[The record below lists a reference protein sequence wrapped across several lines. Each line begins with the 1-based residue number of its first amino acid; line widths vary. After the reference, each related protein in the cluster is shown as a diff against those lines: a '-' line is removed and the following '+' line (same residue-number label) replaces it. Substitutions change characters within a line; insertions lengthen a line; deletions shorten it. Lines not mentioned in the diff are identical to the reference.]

1 MSADGVITGRRPYR
15 FLDETSTW
23 NGAVRL
29 SSLILL
35 PLMCIVGGILLLT
48 YETGWANHE
57 DRDSRDMAW
66 DYRVTAPGSNNFHA
80 AYFRRAHWNT
90 YLAIEA
96 PATLY
101 KEVVLAAVDRP
112 AMLALHPTGS
122 CERTVQVLCTATKP
136 EHRSSADGPLNLG
149 TDDGSWAIGNA
160 RVLTRSSASGA
171 QVTTLENAGTAE
183 PVEYANAA
191 ALKAVVGTRLAE
203 LNEMRL
209 RSCIGCTLAAQVV
222 GCSDATGVTCSW
234 DQSQWD
240 TWADANYV
248 ALSSDKTCE
257 TVVDVCEQV
266 EAAMEQAAQDTD
278 VAGKIAARVV
288 TGSWTADNVHTKHL
302 TTLDAPT
309 VRAATTD
316 LAADKLVEGDAPAMW
331 TPLTDTSTCGACGY
345 VDPAT
350 ALTFAKAVA
359 ALNGGSGQA
368 GYLTPADV
376 DGKYRGLRGGVSVG
390 GAYADLESSFEIG
403 SEWRTRKSFVPAF
416 YSAGFWPWTPQC
428 DGTSSNVTVAED
440 AAVYV
445 TNFPAF
451 NARDAAATVTVTAL
465 GHTRVIAAYE
475 SDCDFDDAGAGA
487 AAADV
492 TCTVGAL
499 SGVDVAVAYAPVA
512 GEDLGAWRLTSI
524 KATYGGSGGVN
535 DVFTGTETAS
545 IAKFPAAATRSVK
558 VTLRDAGAPGVSSFP
573 PLRTASKIYG
583 SIGFFVAALFTLPI
597 HPYLMGSYVK
607 YNVAVNEGKPPPGWQ
622 AMRRF
627 RGW

>member
-1 MSADGVITGRRPYR
+1 MPNFRCRHHNETPRPPRVAAMSADGVITGRRPYR

-160 RVLTRSSASGA
+160 RVLTRSSG
-171 QVTTLENAGTAE
+171 VTTLTSAGTAE

-191 ALKAVVGTRLAE
+191 ELKAVVGTRLAE

-209 RSCIGCTLAAQVV
+209 RSCIGCTCWL
-222 GCSDATGVTCSW
+222 DAIPTTGKTCSW
-234 DQSQWD
+234 TTTQWEHLGGCQLR
-240 TWADANYV
+240 

-316 LAADKLVEGDAPAMW
+316 VDADKLVAGDAPAMW

-359 ALNGGSGQA
+359 ALNGGSGQD

-403 SEWRTRKSFVPAF
+403 SEWRTRK
-416 YSAGFWPWTPQC
+416 
-428 DGTSSNVTVAED
+428 
-440 AAVYV
+440 
-445 TNFPAF
+445 
-451 NARDAAATVTVTAL
+451 RL
-465 GHTRVIAAYE
+465 RTRVLLRRVLA
-475 SDCDFDDAGAGA
+475 
-487 AAADV
+487 
-492 TCTVGAL
+492 
-499 SGVDVAVAYAPVA
+499 VDAPVRR
-512 GEDLGAWRLTSI
+512 DILQRHR
-524 KATYGGSGGVN
+524 SGGCRGVRHELSRIQREGRGG
-535 DVFTGTETAS
+535 DCHGHRAGTHARHRRVRE
-545 IAKFPAAATRSVK
+545 R
-558 VTLRDAGAPGVSSFP
+558 LR
-573 PLRTASKIYG
+573 L
-583 SIGFFVAALFTLPI
+583 
-597 HPYLMGSYVK
+597 
-607 YNVAVNEGKPPPGWQ
+607 
-622 AMRRF
+622 
-627 RGW
+627 